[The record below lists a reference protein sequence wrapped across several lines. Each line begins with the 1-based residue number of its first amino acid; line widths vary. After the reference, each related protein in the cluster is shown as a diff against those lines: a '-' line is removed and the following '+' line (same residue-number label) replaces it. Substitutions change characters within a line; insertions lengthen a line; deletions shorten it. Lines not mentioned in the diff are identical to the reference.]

1 MEGSR
6 KLHAQLGNADGEAEA
21 QCNLGLAHAALGD
34 LQRAQQAYRQS
45 LRLARHQPLRLTS
58 LCHLGALLLRRGR
71 AAEAEQVLAQAL
83 TLSLAL
89 GDVASE
95 VPYPYPYP
103 YP

>member
-45 LRLARHQPLRLTS
+45 LRLARHQPLRLTR
-58 LCHLGALLLRRGR
+58 LGLGLGLGLGFRVRS
-71 AAEAEQVLAQAL
+71 EAQS
-83 TLSLAL
+83 TH
-89 GDVASE
+89 ASVSE
-95 VPYPYPYP
+95 SYPSSET
-103 YP
+103 